1 MRTFEGSTTHTSKH
15 REKRREF
22 ERKKKERSERMPAKV
37 APLQH
42 EKGSK
47 RQKQKKVMLIE
58 KMYVML
64 LHVLFQLCG
73 GQRHPKVPSFEDSMD
88 DGALT
93 EYKYVPPDSTIIYI
107 SHEWV
112 GTNHPDPRGDQIYH
126 LLLLLERLQRG
137 DVSRTDMDVMHSL
150 VYKHKHTTTAQDWQR
165 ILDPKKI
172 FIFYDGFCVPTD
184 KREEGFRMI
193 PEFIERC
200 DFMFILAPGCTHVD
214 KIDPR
219 TRRKMNLVGTSPYSE
234 ARFHGKWVFYVS

>member
-1 MRTFEGSTTHTSKH
+1 MPILTSKVI
-15 REKRREF
+15 
-22 ERKKKERSERMPAKV
+22 PA
-37 APLQH
+37 PQ
-42 EKGSK
+42 EKGD
-47 RQKQKKVMLIE
+47 E
-58 KMYVML
+58 KEEGPRKSVRMFVISV
-64 LHVLFQLCG
+64 HTLFKMHG
-73 GQRHPKVPSFEDSMD
+73 GERHPKIEPYEELRDRGELV
-88 DGALT
+88 LW
-93 EYKYVPPDSTIIYI
+93 KYVPPDSKMIYI

-112 GTNHPDPRGDQIYH
+112 GINHPDPQGNQMYH

-165 ILDPKKI
+165 ILDPKKT
-172 FIFYDGFCVPTD
+172 FIFYDGFCVPTE